1 MEEEKMVK
9 KENEVTNMNNSNNK
23 NGIIAVL
30 VVIIIALIG
39 AVVYFAFIKKDDKP
53 ADNNGGN
60 NQQQENNN
68 QNNSGNEGNDIPKID
83 EKEIAIKKINY
94 TEYKNSLKKYNDV
107 RIEENDN
114 NQLLQYS
121 IWHSEVELSSDGK
134 VKIVGEDKQAVMLS
148 NISNGKAI
156 QGGDGYFYILL
167 NTGDVYYYDNSRY
180 SDGIYTAIKVKG
192 ISNISKFVE
201 SSYCSK
207 LEKFCVDDMGI
218 VDENGMY
225 IELESVMP

>member
-9 KENEVTNMNNSNNK
+9 KENEVTNMNDSKNK

-30 VVIIIALIG
+30 IVIIIALIG
-39 AVVYFAFIKKDDKP
+39 AVVYFAFIKNDDKLV
-53 ADNNGGN
+53 DNNGN
-60 NQQQENNN
+60 NQQQQNNN
-68 QNNSGNEGNDIPKID
+68 QNNSENEGNDILEID
-83 EKEIAIKKINY
+83 EKENAIKKINY
-94 TEYKNSLKKYNDV
+94 TEYKNSLKKYNNV

-121 IWHSEVELSSDGK
+121 IWHSEVELSSDGR
-134 VKIVGEDKQAVMLS
+134 VKIVEKDKQAVMLS

-167 NTGDVYYYDNSRY
+167 NTGDVYYYNNSRY
-180 SDGIYTAIKVKG
+180 SDGIYTAIKVEG